1 MKAVTDRLPSPRRV
15 QATLSRMTDSAHIL
29 VVEDEPAIRSGLC
42 DALTAYG
49 HRCDAS
55 ARGDDGLERALTGQ
69 YDLIL
74 LDVML
79 PGLDGFTVCR
89 RLRDRLAGQGILL
102 LTARGSEADVLEGFR
117 AGADDYVCKPFSI
130 AQLLARVDAVLRR
143 ARRAPAQAFVIAGL
157 AVDPATLRASRGQAH
172 ADLNRRDVDLLAL
185 FAGAGGRVIDR
196 IELLTAV
203 WGYPRAEAVE
213 SRCVDM
219 HLVKLRRKL
228 GEAFG
233 HDGEHLIET
242 VRGEGYR
249 VQA

>member
-1 MKAVTDRLPSPRRV
+1 MSDPTR
-15 QATLSRMTDSAHIL
+15 IL

-42 DALTAYG
+42 DALAAYG
-49 HRCDAS
+49 YRCDAS
-55 ARGDDGLERALTGQ
+55 ARGDDGLERAAAGG
-69 YDLIL
+69 YDLVL

-89 RLRDRLAGQGILL
+89 RLRDRLPGQGILL

-130 AQLLARVDAVLRR
+130 AQLLARVEAVLRR
-143 ARRAPAQAFVIAGL
+143 VRRVPAQAFALAGF
-157 AVDPATLRASRGQAH
+157 AIDPAALRASRGPAH

-185 FAGAGGRVIDR
+185 FAGAGGRVVDR

-233 HDGEHLIET
+233 EAGEDLIET

-249 VQA
+249 VRP

>member
-1 MKAVTDRLPSPRRV
+1 MA
-15 QATLSRMTDSAHIL
+15 DSARIL
-29 VVEDEPAIRSGLC
+29 VIEDEPAIRSGLC
-42 DALTAYG
+42 DAMAAYG

-55 ARGDDGLERALTGQ
+55 PRGDDGLERALAGD
-69 YDLIL
+69 YDLVL

-130 AQLLARVDAVLRR
+130 AQLMARVEAVLRR
-143 ARRAPAQAFVIAGL
+143 VRRAPPQPFTVAGF
-157 AVDPATLRASRGQAH
+157 AVDPATLRASRGAAQV
-172 ADLNRRDVDLLAL
+172 DLNRRDVDLLAL
-185 FAGAGGRVIDR
+185 FAAAGGRVIDR

-233 HDGEHLIET
+233 DDGEHLIET

-249 VQA
+249 VRA